1 MFHDET
7 MQAVEAL
14 YSAAVGKTA
23 TASGTADSGTQF
35 ALTDAALVDSA
46 TNWQFAIVTF
56 GTGAANAGK
65 KRIVETFNGTT
76 GTLTWREGL
85 PAAVRATDA
94 YTLTFGHLA
103 TATVY
108 EGDQE
113 SYGSNTRV
121 VVGWTEDLDEE
132 PIGIGDDQGSSW
144 QHLELTVLGVIPH
157 TGTSEADART
167 LGEQIRTVVRA
178 NKNLS
183 GIAQDGKVV
192 RTRGPLVGEG
202 NPGEKLRFIEVRAR
216 WMGLI

>member
-1 MFHDET
+1 VFHDEA

-14 YSAAVGKTA
+14 FSAAAGKTA
-23 TASGTADSGTQF
+23 TASGTADSGTAF
-35 ALTDAALVDSA
+35 SLTDASLIGSS
-46 TNWQFAIVTF
+46 TNWAFAIITF

-65 KRIVETFNGTT
+65 KRVVETFNATT

-85 PAAVRATDA
+85 PTTVVATDA
-94 YTLTFGHLA
+94 YTLTFAHLGL
-103 TATVY
+103 ATVY

-113 SYGSNTRV
+113 AYGSNHRV
-121 VVGWTEDLDEE
+121 VVGWTEELSEE

-157 TGTSEADART
+157 SGTSEADSRT

-178 NKNLS
+178 NRNLS
-183 GIAQDGKVV
+183 GIAQDGTVV
-192 RTRGPLVGEG
+192 RTRGPLIGEG